1 MILIEKYVIIFTR
14 IIRGYKNEI
23 KMERIGILGG
33 TFNPVHSEH
42 VKIAEH
48 AVKEL
53 NLDVLFIMPTF
64 LSPHKT
70 TVPAS
75 GTDRINMLRLA
86 FCDSPNIE
94 ISDYEI
100 EKQGKSYTYQTVEE
114 FSNRYKG
121 AKLYFICG
129 GDMLTDFKTWRYP
142 ERILDSCELAVFSRE
157 DYFTD
162 YIYEREYFK
171 KTFGKTFIKLNYV
184 GKVSSSTKIRVYSSF
199 SLPTEFAIPEIQDY
213 IVKNNLYYS
222 DIYTDF
228 IKKNL
233 KPSRVKHT
241 ADVVITALKKA
252 KELGLDM
259 EKVRISATLHDCA
272 KYLDK
277 DDFKDFKL
285 PNGVPKPVEH
295 AFLGAYVAEKIL
307 GIKDEEILDAIRY
320 HTSGKAN
327 MSTLSKLI
335 FVADMVE
342 EGRNYEGVEELRELY
357 KGDFEKCF
365 TTCLKEETLHLK
377 NKGQEIYIETLNAYN
392 YYVKD

>member
-1 MILIEKYVIIFTR
+1 
-14 IIRGYKNEI
+14 
-23 KMERIGILGG
+23 
-33 TFNPVHSEH
+33 
-42 VKIAEH
+42 
-48 AVKEL
+48 
-53 NLDVLFIMPTF
+53 MPTF

-75 GTDRINMLRLA
+75 AEDRINMLKLA
-86 FCDSPNIE
+86 FSGQEKIE

-100 EKQGKSYTYQTVEE
+100 KKQGKSYTYQTVEE
-114 FSNRYKG
+114 FKGRYKD

-142 ERILDSCELAVFSRE
+142 ERILASSDLAVFSRE

-162 YIYEREYFK
+162 YKKEEEYFK
-171 KTFGKTFIKLNYV
+171 KTFGKTFIKLSYV

-199 SLPTEFAIPEIQDY
+199 SLPTEFSIPKIGEY

-233 KPSRVKHT
+233 KPSRIKHT
-241 ADVVITALKKA
+241 AEVVITALKKA
-252 KELGLDM
+252 KELGLDT

-277 DDFKDFKL
+277 DDYKDFKL
-285 PNGVPKPVEH
+285 PIGVPKPVEH
-295 AFLGAYVAEKIL
+295 AFLGAYIAENVL
-307 GIKDEEILDAIRY
+307 GIKDQEIIDAIRF

-335 FVADMVE
+335 FVADMIE
-342 EGRNYEGVEELRELY
+342 EGRDYEGVEELRELY

-365 TTCLKEETLHLK
+365 ITCLKEETLHLK
-377 NKGQEIYIETLNAYN
+377 NKGQDIYIETLNAYN
-392 YYVKD
+392 FYVKD

>member
-1 MILIEKYVIIFTR
+1 MIS
-14 IIRGYKNEI
+14 EI
-23 KMERIGILGG
+23 KMERVGIFGG
-33 TFNPVHSEH
+33 TFNPVHGEH
-42 VKIAEH
+42 VEIAKQ
-48 AVKEL
+48 ALKEL
-53 NLDVLFIMPTF
+53 NLDVLIVMPTF
-64 LSPHKT
+64 LSPHKS

-75 GTDRINMLRLA
+75 ALDRINMLKLA
-86 FCDSPNIE
+86 FKGVDKIE

-100 EKQGKSYTYQTVEE
+100 KKQGKSYTYQTVEE
-114 FSNRYKG
+114 FKQRFKD

-142 ERILDSCELAVFSRE
+142 ERILSSCDLAVFGRE

-162 YIYEREYFK
+162 YDFEEEYFK

-199 SLPTEFAIPEIQDY
+199 SIPTEFAILEVQDY

-222 DIYTDF
+222 DVYTDF

-233 KPSRVKHT
+233 KPQRVKHT

-252 KELGLDM
+252 KELGLDL

-277 DDFKDFKL
+277 DDFKGFKL
-285 PNGVPKPVEH
+285 PDGVPKPVEH
-295 AFLGAYVAEKIL
+295 AFLGAYVAETVLK
-307 GIKDEEILDAIRY
+307 IKDEEILDAIRY

-327 MSTLSKLI
+327 MSTLTKLI
-335 FVADMVE
+335 FVADMIE
-342 EGRNYEGVEELRELY
+342 EGRTYEGVEELRELY
-357 KGDFEKCF
+357 KGDFDKCF
-365 TTCLKEETLHLK
+365 VTCLKEETLHLK
-377 NKGQEIYIETLNAYN
+377 NKGQDIYIETLNAYS